1 MLKLSCEREL
11 NVVAKNNVEDKKI
24 SQKRSGI
31 AHDRGEEETKWD
43 TREVSIGRRVGREDR
58 REERR
63 EKRIKEKEET

>member
-1 MLKLSCEREL
+1 M
-11 NVVAKNNVEDKKI
+11 AKNNVEDKKI

-63 EKRIKEKEET
+63 EKREERREKRIKEKEET